1 MGKQVIIAISREYGS
16 GGHHIAELLAQR
28 FELPLY
34 DHKLLDHIAEEK
46 GMDLSRLKKYDE
58 GLRKPFMHRQV
69 RGMSNSP
76 EEIVAEMQFEFIRDK
91 ADAGES
97 FVVVGRNAETVLQGR
112 EGLVSFF
119 VLGNREEKLARIM
132 EVRQMSEDVAKIAL
146 LRHDRERK
154 AYHNHYSK
162 MKWGDSRN
170 YAMCINSSVLGLEA
184 TADIMEQFV
193 REKMK
198 EHQAQ

>member
-16 GGHHIAELLAQR
+16 GGHYIAELLAKR
-28 FELPLY
+28 FDLPLY

-58 GLRKPFMHRQV
+58 GIRKPFVHRQV
-69 RGMSNSP
+69 RGMTNSP
-76 EEIVAEMQFEFIRDK
+76 EEIVAEMQFEFLRDR
-91 ADAGES
+91 AEAGES
-97 FVVVGRNAETVLQGR
+97 FVVVGRNAETVLKNY
-112 EGLVSFF
+112 EGLISFF
-119 VLGNREEKLARIM
+119 VLGNRKDKLERIM
-132 EVRQMSEDVAKIAL
+132 RVRQMNEDEAKWAL

-170 YAMCINSSVLGLEA
+170 YAMCINSSVLGLDA
-184 TADIMEQFV
+184 TADVMEKFV
-193 REKMK
+193 QEKTK
-198 EHQAQ
+198 E

>member
-1 MGKQVIIAISREYGS
+1 MGKQLIISISREYGS
-16 GGHHIAELLAQR
+16 GGHYIAELLAKR
-28 FELPLY
+28 FNLPLY

-58 GLRKPFMHRQV
+58 GIRKPFVHRQV
-69 RGMSNSP
+69 RGMTNSP
-76 EEIVAEMQFEFIRDK
+76 EEIVAEMQFQFLRDR
-91 ADAGES
+91 AEAGES
-97 FVVVGRNAETVLQGR
+97 FVIVGRSAESVLKGC
-112 EGLVSFF
+112 EGLVPFF
-119 VLGNREEKLARIM
+119 VLGDRDAKIARIM
-132 EVRQMSEDVAKIAL
+132 KVRQMSEEEAKRAL

-170 YAMCINSSVLGLEA
+170 YAMCINSSVLGVDA
-184 TADIMEQFV
+184 TADIMESFI

-198 EHQAQ
+198 EH

>member
-1 MGKQVIIAISREYGS
+1 MGKQVIISVSREYGS
-16 GGHHIAELLAQR
+16 GGHRIAEMLAER

-58 GLRKPFMHRQV
+58 GIRNPFMHRQV

-76 EEIVAEMQFEFIRDK
+76 EEIVAEMQFEYLKKK
-91 ADAGES
+91 AESGES
-97 FVVVGRNAETVLQGR
+97 FVVVGRNSETVLKGMDA
-112 EGLVSFF
+112 LISFF
-119 VLGNREEKLARIM
+119 VLGDKEKKLARIM
-132 EVRQMSEDVAKIAL
+132 EVRQMNRDEAKRAL

-170 YAMCINSSVLGLEA
+170 YAMCINSSVLGLEG
-184 TADIMEQFV
+184 TADVMEQFV
-193 REKMK
+193 RQKMK
-198 EHQAQ
+198 EQQAQ